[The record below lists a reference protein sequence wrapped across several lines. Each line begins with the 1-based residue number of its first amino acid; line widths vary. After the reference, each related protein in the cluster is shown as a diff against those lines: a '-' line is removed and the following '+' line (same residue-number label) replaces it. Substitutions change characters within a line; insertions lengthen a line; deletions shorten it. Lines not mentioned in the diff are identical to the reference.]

1 MGKLQFK
8 KVELY
13 GTDLSQFD
21 KERNQLTSGVFVLTH
36 NESIAIKNLL
46 NNWIDARNA
55 DNYRVQPGDFL
66 MNLDEIEQLKNKL
79 KTNVH
84 YEKC

>member
-1 MGKLQFK
+1 MRLQYK
-8 KVELY
+8 KIELY

-21 KERNQLTSGVFVLTH
+21 KDRNQLTSGVFVLTH

-55 DNYRVQPGDFL
+55 DNYRVQPSDFL

-79 KTNVH
+79 KSNVH

>member
-1 MGKLQFK
+1 MRLQYK
-8 KVELY
+8 KVQLY
-13 GTDLSQFD
+13 ATDLSQFESD
-21 KERNQLTSGVFVLTH
+21 RNQLTSGVFVLTH

-66 MNLDEIEQLKNKL
+66 MNIDEIEQLKNKL

>member
-1 MGKLQFK
+1 MSKLQFK
-8 KVELY
+8 KIEIY

-55 DNYRVQPGDFL
+55 DNYRVQAGDFL

-79 KTNVH
+79 KSNVH
-84 YEKC
+84 YEKI